1 MTAPDRPVLRYYGG
15 KWRLAPWIL
24 RHFPPH
30 EVYVEPFGGSA
41 AVLLQKPESP
51 LEVWNDL
58 GLEVYNFFA
67 VLRDEA
73 LCARLVRAL
82 EFTPWHREEFERCY
96 AGLGEPQNDPVERA
110 RRFFVVS
117 WQGVGASVGAHPSW
131 RHVLHARYHDVP
143 SHTWSFDHLLAAS
156 RRLRRVQLEHRD
168 ALEVMARYDSA
179 DTLFYLDPPYLVGPR
194 SKRVRYEVDGMDEGW
209 HRGLLEA
216 ALTLRGMVILSGY
229 PNPLYEEVLE
239 KRGWKRVETLSRGN
253 GMRRGAKVEALW
265 LSPRV
270 SEGLG
275 RLF

>member
-96 AGLGEPQNDPVERA
+96 AGLGEPQDDPVERA

-117 WQGVGASVGAHPSW
+117 WQGVGAPPSW

-168 ALEVMARYDSA
+168 ALEVMGRYDSP
-179 DTLFYLDPPYLVGPR
+179 DTLFYLDPPIWWGRGPSGCAMRWTAWTR
-194 SKRVRYEVDGMDEGW
+194 SGTGGSSRPPSPCGGW
-209 HRGLLEA
+209 SSSPATPTPSTRRSWKSEA
-216 ALTLRGMVILSGY
+216 GSG
-229 PNPLYEEVLE
+229 
-239 KRGWKRVETLSRGN
+239 
-253 GMRRGAKVEALW
+253 
-265 LSPRV
+265 
-270 SEGLG
+270 
-275 RLF
+275 